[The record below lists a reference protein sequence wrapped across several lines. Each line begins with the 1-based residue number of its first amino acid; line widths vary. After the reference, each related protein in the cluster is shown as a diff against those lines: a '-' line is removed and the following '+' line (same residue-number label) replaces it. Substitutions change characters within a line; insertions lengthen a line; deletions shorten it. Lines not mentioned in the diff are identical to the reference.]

1 MGPVGRLHTIQSG
14 LIHTRGI
21 LINKPQSYSRKKAR
35 CPGEKPVCSLCQRL
49 GQHCTYA
56 AQVISNRARVQR
68 DTTSGGPEVD
78 ADDCQEVPS
87 LEI

>member
-1 MGPVGRLHTIQSG
+1 MSTADDNYTVHKVSLKRTRQACGPCR
-14 LIHTRGI
+14 
-21 LINKPQSYSRKKAR
+21 RKKAR